1 MRIQLVFLFAWLNAL
16 PRVTPGVWD
25 RARNTAS
32 LFLISKGYPPS
43 NLCLWRILA
52 EVQSS
57 LILNSFNTR
66 FTFTKSWAPGA
77 YDIEPAWLL
86 PVFLANA
93 AEGAISESSQG
104 FEFFEIHP
112 LLILTAHTS
121 RQREATA
128 FLVQLEEKGTSLS
141 ACIQSSLAPFLS
153 LLTEF
158 IVYM

>member
-1 MRIQLVFLFAWLNAL
+1 M
-16 PRVTPGVWD
+16 
-25 RARNTAS
+25 
-32 LFLISKGYPPS
+32 
-43 NLCLWRILA
+43 
-52 EVQSS
+52 
-57 LILNSFNTR
+57 
-66 FTFTKSWAPGA
+66 
-77 YDIEPAWLL
+77 
-86 PVFLANA
+86 FLANA

-141 ACIQSSLAPFLS
+141 ACIQSLAPFLS